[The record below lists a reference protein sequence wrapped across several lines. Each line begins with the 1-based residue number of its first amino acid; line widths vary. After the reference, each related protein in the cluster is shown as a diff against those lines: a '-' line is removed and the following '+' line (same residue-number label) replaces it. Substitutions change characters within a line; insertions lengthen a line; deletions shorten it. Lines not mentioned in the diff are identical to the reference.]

1 MTTLNLDW
9 KRTELNYL
17 GLIYQSAMFSIAKII
32 ISLKYA

>member
-1 MTTLNLDW
+1 MTTLNLDC

-17 GLIYQSAMFSIAKII
+17 VLIYQSVMFSIAKII